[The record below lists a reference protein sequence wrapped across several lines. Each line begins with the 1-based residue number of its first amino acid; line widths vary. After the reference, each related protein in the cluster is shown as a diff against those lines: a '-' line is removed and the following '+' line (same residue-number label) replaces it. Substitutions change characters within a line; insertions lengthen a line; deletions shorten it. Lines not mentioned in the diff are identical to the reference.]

1 MASSLKRSAFVK
13 KLTFTQPHTT
23 HTIADSTHQVVLSL
37 CLTTD

>member
-13 KLTFTQPHTT
+13 KIKVHTTTHT